1 MILLRGARQ
10 LVTLR
15 GRAPRRGIH
24 HRELGIISDGAV
36 LIDGEKIREV
46 GLTRRIENLAAARDA
61 QRIDVS
67 GKVVLPGFVDS
78 HTHPVFAR
86 LKPSGGVVPLPDNPL
101 RLPSASLPA
110 PPSSGIR
117 SIAPKGLALNVK
129 RWATRFASQGTTT
142 LDARSGQGLSEPS
155 ELKGLKAA
163 ATLERLGF
171 DITRTFVAG
180 AAKSAD
186 WREDPESAT
195 EQVTDVLLPL
205 IERRKL
211 AGFCDVECGPEAF
224 SLEQTKLILEA
235 AARLGFRLKVQTDRD
250 APTGALR
257 VAVEMG
263 ALSAD
268 HLECITDADI
278 DLAAR
283 SPIVA
288 TLLPATGYQ
297 SGMGRFAPG
306 RALIDRGAAVALA
319 TGFGDPLNPTPS
331 MPMVL
336 SMACTQMGLTA
347 EESICA
353 ATINGAAAMGL
364 ADKVGSLE
372 PDKQADL
379 AVFDV
384 GDYREIPYYFGASLC
399 ALTLKKGKV
408 FYRRS

>member
-10 LVTLR
+10 LVALR
-15 GRAPRRGIH
+15 GRAPRRGIQ
-24 HRELGIISDGAV
+24 HRKLGVIVDGAV
-36 LIDGEKIREV
+36 LIDGEKIHSV
-46 GLTRRIENLAAARDA
+46 GLTRRIENLAAARGA

-67 GKVVLPGFVDS
+67 GKVVLPGFVDA
-78 HTHPVFAR
+78 HTHPVFGP
-86 LKPSGGVVPLPDNPL
+86 LKPDLGRVPLADDPL
-101 RLPSASLPA
+101 GLARSGLPA
-110 PPSSGIR
+110 PPSGGIR
-117 SIAPKGLALNVK
+117 NIAPKVLALNVK
-129 RWATRFASQGTTT
+129 RWATRLAGQGTTT
-142 LDARSGQGLSEPS
+142 LDARSGQGLSEPA

-171 DITRTFVAG
+171 DITRTFTAG
-180 AAKSAD
+180 ATESSN
-186 WREDPESAT
+186 WREDPDSAT
-195 EQVTDVLLPL
+195 EQVADVLLPL

-224 SLEQTKLILEA
+224 SLEQTKLILQA

-250 APTGALR
+250 APSGALR
-257 VAVEMG
+257 VAVEMK

-268 HLECITDADI
+268 HLDCISEEDI

-297 SGMGRFAPG
+297 SGSGRFAPA
-306 RALIDRGAAVALA
+306 RALIDRGSAVALA
-319 TGFGDPLNPTPS
+319 TGFGHPLTPTPS

-372 PDKQADL
+372 PGKQADL

-384 GDYREIPYYFGASLC
+384 GDYREIPYYFGVSVC

>member
-15 GRAPRRGIH
+15 GRAPRRGIQ
-24 HRELGIISDGAV
+24 HRELGVIIDGSV
-36 LIDGEKIREV
+36 LIEDEKIHSV
-46 GLTRRIENLAAARDA
+46 GPTRRIENLAAARGA

-67 GKVVLPGFVDS
+67 GKVVMPGFVDA
-78 HTHPVFAR
+78 HTHPVFGP
-86 LKPSGGVVPLPDNPL
+86 LKPDAGTMPFADDPLGL
-101 RLPSASLPA
+101 ARSRLPA
-110 PPSSGIR
+110 PPAGGIR
-117 SIAPKGLALNVK
+117 KIAPKVLALNIK
-129 RWATRFASQGTTT
+129 RWATRFAAQGTTT
-142 LDARSGQGLSEPS
+142 LDARSGRGLSEPT

-180 AAKSAD
+180 GAESPD
-186 WREDPESAT
+186 WQDDAESAV
-195 EQVTDVLLPL
+195 EQVTEVLLPL

-211 AGFCDVECGPEAF
+211 AGFCDVECGPEGF
-224 SLEQTKLILEA
+224 TVEQTKRILEA
-235 AARLGFRLKVQTDRD
+235 AARRGFRLKVQTGRD
-250 APTGALR
+250 APSGALS
-257 VAVEMG
+257 VAVEMK

-268 HLECITDADI
+268 HLDCITNEDI

-297 SGMGRFAPG
+297 SGSGRFAPA

-319 TGFGDPLNPTPS
+319 TGFGHPLHATPS

-336 SMACTQMGLTA
+336 SMACTQMGMTA

-364 ADKVGSLE
+364 AEKVGSLE
-372 PDKQADL
+372 PGKQADV
-379 AVFDV
+379 AIFDV
-384 GDYREIPYYFGASLC
+384 GDYREIPYYFGLSLC

>member
-10 LVTLR
+10 LLTLR
-15 GRAPRRGIH
+15 GPAPRRGLQ
-24 HRELGIISDGAV
+24 HRELGVITDGSV
-36 LIDGEKIREV
+36 LIEGEKIHSV
-46 GLTRRIENLAAARDA
+46 GSTQRIENLAVARDA

-67 GKVVLPGFVDS
+67 GKVVMPGFVDS
-78 HTHPVFAR
+78 HTHPVFGP
-86 LKPSGGVVPLPDNPL
+86 LKPDAGTMPPADDPLGLL
-101 RLPSASLPA
+101 RSRLPA
-110 PPSSGIR
+110 PPPGGIR
-117 SIAPKGLALNVK
+117 NIAPKVLALSIK
-129 RWATRFASQGTTT
+129 RWAPRLAGSGTTT
-142 LDARSGQGLSEPS
+142 LDARSGQGLSELS

-180 AAKSAD
+180 TATSAD
-186 WREDPESAT
+186 WQDDPAGAV
-195 EQVTDVLLPL
+195 EQVTDVLLPM
-205 IERRKL
+205 IERRKS

-224 SLEQTKLILEA
+224 SPDQVKCILEA
-235 AARLGFRLKVQTDRD
+235 AARRGFRLKVQTDRD
-250 APTGALR
+250 APSGALR
-257 VAVEMG
+257 IAVEMK
-263 ALSAD
+263 ALSVD
-268 HLECITDADI
+268 HLDCIGEEDI

-297 SGMGRFAPG
+297 SGSGRFAPA

-319 TGFGDPLNPTPS
+319 TGFGHPLNATPG

-336 SMACTQMGLTA
+336 SMACTQMGMTA

-364 ADKVGSLE
+364 SEKVGSLE
-372 PDKQADL
+372 PGKQADL

-384 GDYREIPYYFGASLC
+384 GDYREIPYYFGVSLC
-399 ALTLKKGKV
+399 ALTLKKGQV
-408 FYRRS
+408 LYRCP